1 MATAGR
7 ARVVSFVRCVSC
19 VSSVSISTPKKEIF
33 KTEIMF
39 SRSRICS
46 RNFKSHFLWLKN
58 LLTQRGLVLTGANCK
73 MHMSYG
79 TRKKVEVFLTIAL
92 ALGHFYSEFGVKMM
106 NFFFYSLTRQ

>member
-1 MATAGR
+1 MRPQTMATAGR

-79 TRKKVEVFLTIAL
+79 TRKKVEVFLTIVVYVL
-92 ALGHFYSEFGVKMM
+92 RETTVTVTSHNRVVEL
-106 NFFFYSLTRQ
+106 